1 MTKRI
6 YLAGPEV
13 FLQDP
18 HAAGAAKK
26 GVCARFGLQGVFPLD
41 NDLDLAELTPE
52 ESGLHISQANERLIR
67 DADAIIANM
76 TPFRGPSMDVGTA
89 FEMGFGRALGIPV
102 LGYTNVAE
110 LFLHRSIAITGARQQ
125 DDRWIDAEEMS
136 LEDFSMTDNLM
147 LDGAVIASGFQV
159 FSQATPPETRF
170 TDLTAFEKCVR
181 TLADYF
187 QTARAE

>member
-1 MTKRI
+1 MKKI

-26 GVCARFGLQGVFPLD
+26 EICARYGLQGVFPLD
-41 NDLDLAELTPE
+41 NELDLTELTPE
-52 ESGLHISQANERLIR
+52 QSGLRISQANEQLMR
-67 DADAIIANM
+67 DADAVIANM

-89 FEMGFGRALGIPV
+89 FEMGFARALGLPV
-102 LGYTNVAE
+102 LGYANVVE
-110 LFLHRSIAITGARQQ
+110 LFLERSIAATGARQEEG
-125 DDRWIDAEEMS
+125 RWIDPAEMS

-147 LDGAVIASGFQV
+147 LDGAVLSSGFRI

-170 TDLTAFEKCVR
+170 TDLTAFEKCVQAAAKFFER
-181 TLADYF
+181 
-187 QTARAE
+187 EGEG